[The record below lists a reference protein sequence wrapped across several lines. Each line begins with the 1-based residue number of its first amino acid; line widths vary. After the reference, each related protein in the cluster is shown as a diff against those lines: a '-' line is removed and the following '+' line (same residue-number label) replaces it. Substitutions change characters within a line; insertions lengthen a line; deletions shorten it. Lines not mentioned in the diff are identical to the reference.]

1 MTAWREHLGPPW
13 YGVDDATLRT
23 LEIHEARVDALGPSR
38 ELVDLGD
45 ALALFDGDD
54 PDPFFNRLGA
64 IRWPTERTA
73 FDARIEAVL
82 RLFEARQRQPY
93 LWLPAG
99 FVSPPDLP
107 ERLRSRGFVEV
118 GGGARLM
125 LHVRDPRAGAIRP
138 LPPGA
143 SLERLSADGP
153 GAAAT
158 EARAAAAI
166 VAKAFGVGADRSRSL
181 SLEIAADL
189 QDPTADVRLI
199 RVDGVPA
206 AVGRRHGVDGMSYLS
221 AIGVRADYQGL
232 GLGEAVTRA
241 LVEEA
246 LAAGH
251 ELIYLG
257 VYAEN
262 ERATRMYRRVGFA
275 NLGGIAAEYLLP

>member
-1 MTAWREHLGPPW
+1 MIAWREHLGPPW
-13 YGVDDATLRT
+13 YGVDDATLRA

-38 ELVDLGD
+38 ELVDLDD

-64 IRWPTERTA
+64 IRWPTEPAA

-82 RLFEARQRQPY
+82 HLFESRQRQPY

-143 SLERLSADGP
+143 SLERLTADGP
-153 GAAAT
+153 GAVAT

-166 VAKAFGVGADRSRSL
+166 VAEAFGVSADRCRSL
-181 SLEIAADL
+181 ALEIAADL
-189 QDPTADVRLI
+189 RDPTTDVRLI

-251 ELIYLG
+251 ELVYLG

-262 ERATRMYRRVGFA
+262 ERATRMYQRVGFA

>member
-1 MTAWREHLGPPW
+1 MTSWREHLGPPW
-13 YGVDDATLRT
+13 YGVDNATLRE
-23 LEIHEARVDALGPSR
+23 LEIHETRVDALGPGR

-45 ALALFDGDD
+45 AVALFDGED

-64 IRWPTERTA
+64 IRWPTEPAA
-73 FDARIEAVL
+73 FDARIDAFL

-93 LWLPAG
+93 LWLPVG

-107 ERLRSRGFVEV
+107 ERLRSRGFIEV
-118 GGGARLM
+118 GGGARVM
-125 LHVRDPRAGAIRP
+125 LHVRDPRAGTIRP

-143 SLERLSADGP
+143 SVERLAADGP
-153 GAAAT
+153 GTAAAK
-158 EARAAAAI
+158 ARAAAAI
-166 VAKAFGVGADRSRSL
+166 VAEAFGVGADRTRSL
-181 SLEIAADL
+181 AVEIAADL
-189 QDPTADVRLI
+189 EDPAADVRLI

-206 AVGRRHGVDGMSYLS
+206 AVGRSHGLDRMSYLS

-241 LVEEA
+241 LVEQA
-246 LAAGH
+246 LDAGH

-262 ERATRMYRRVGFA
+262 ERATRMYQRVGFA
-275 NLGGIAAEYLLP
+275 NLGEIAAEYLLP

>member
-1 MTAWREHLGPPW
+1 MTTWREHLGPPW
-13 YGVDDATLRT
+13 YGVDDATYRE
-23 LEIHEARVDALGPSR
+23 LEVHETRVDALGPGR

-45 ALALFDGDD
+45 ALALFDRVD

-64 IRWPTERTA
+64 IRWPTEPAA
-73 FDARIEAVL
+73 FDARIDAFL
-82 RLFEARQRQPY
+82 RLFEARRRQPY

-107 ERLRSRGFVEV
+107 ERLRSRGFIEV
-118 GGGARLM
+118 GGGARVM
-125 LHVRDPRAGAIRP
+125 LHVRDPRAGTVRP

-143 SLERLSADGP
+143 SLERLSVDGP
-153 GAAAT
+153 ASAAAEAGAAAS
-158 EARAAAAI
+158 I
-166 VAKAFGVGADRSRSL
+166 VAEAFGVSADRTRSL
-181 SLEIAADL
+181 ALEIAADL
-189 QDPTADVRLI
+189 EDPAADVRLI
-199 RVDGVPA
+199 RVEGVPA
-206 AVGRRHGVDGMSYLS
+206 AVGRRHGADRMSYLS

-241 LVEEA
+241 LVEGA

-262 ERATRMYRRVGFA
+262 ARANRMYQRVGFE
-275 NLGGIAAEYLLP
+275 NLGGTAAEFLLP

>member
-13 YGVDDATLRT
+13 YGVDDATLRA

-64 IRWPTERTA
+64 IRWPTDPAT
-73 FDARIEAVL
+73 FDARIDAVL
-82 RLFEARQRQPY
+82 QLFEARQRQPY

-107 ERLRSRGFVEV
+107 ERLRSRGFIEV
-118 GGGARLM
+118 GGGARVM
-125 LHVRDPRAGAIRP
+125 LHVRDPRAGMIRP

-143 SLERLSADGP
+143 TIERLMADGS
-153 GAAAT
+153 GSAAA

-166 VAKAFGVGADRSRSL
+166 VAEAFGVTADRARSL
-181 SLEIAADL
+181 AVEIAADL
-189 QDPTADVRLI
+189 EDPAVDVRLI

-206 AVGRRHGVDGMSYLS
+206 AVGRSHAADRMSYLS
-221 AIGVRADYQGL
+221 AIGVRADYQGM

-262 ERATRMYRRVGFA
+262 ERATRMYQRVGFA
-275 NLGGIAAEYLLP
+275 SLGGTAPEYLLP